1 MNIHLNCPIPFTDS
15 DRVLLAHGGGGRM
28 THQLISQVFYPAFR
42 NPLLEQDHDGCVF
55 LREEGRL
62 AYSTDSFVVDPI
74 FFPGGDI
81 GDLAING
88 TVNDL
93 ACCGAR
99 PLYLTAGFILEEGLP
114 LADLQRIVQSMKRA
128 AERAGVQ
135 IVAGDTK
142 VVERGKC
149 DKLFINT
156 SGIGIVPPGIRIAPD
171 QATPGDVVICSGPIG
186 LHGITIL
193 SARESLGFETDLKS
207 DTASLNIMISELL
220 HTIGEVHVLRDP
232 TRGGVSG
239 TLNEIAQDAGVDILL
254 DEDALPIPEA
264 VRAASEMLGLDPL
277 YIANEGLVLV
287 ILPESLA
294 EQALP
299 LMRRFEEGRQ
309 ATVIGRITKQS
320 GEQARVKMKTL
331 YGNYRIID
339 MLSGEQLP
347 RIC

>member
-1 MNIHLNCPIPFTDS
+1 MDIHLNCPIPFTDS

-55 LREEGRL
+55 PMEKGRL

>member
-1 MNIHLNCPIPFTDS
+1 MKTTNCPIPFSDS
-15 DRVLLAHGGGGRM
+15 DCVLLAHGGGGRM
-28 THQLISQVFYPAFR
+28 THQLISNIFYPAFR
-42 NPLLEQDHDGCVF
+42 NSLLEQDHGGCVF
-55 LREEGRL
+55 QVEAGRM
-62 AYSTDSFVVDPI
+62 ACSTDSSVVDPS

-81 GDLAING
+81 GDLAGYG

-114 LADLQRIVQSMKRA
+114 FVDLQRIVLSMKAA

-156 SGIGIVPPGIRIAPD
+156 SGIGIVPEGVHIAPD
-171 QATPGDVVICSGPIG
+171 KAHPGDVVICSGLIG
-186 LHGITIL
+186 VHGITIL

-207 DTASLNIMISELL
+207 DTASLNNMIGGLLQELE
-220 HTIGEVHVLRDP
+220 EVHVLRDP
-232 TRGGVSG
+232 TRGGISG
-239 TLNEIAQDAGVDILL
+239 TLNEIAQVADVEIVL
-254 DEDALPIPEA
+254 DEALLPIPDA
-264 VRAASEMLGLDPL
+264 VRGASEILGLDPL

-287 ILPESLA
+287 ILPEEKA
-294 EQALP
+294 EQALAI
-299 LMRRFEEGRQ
+299 MRNYPEGKN
-309 ATVIGRITKQS
+309 AAVIGCIQERDHTL
-320 GEQARVKMKTL
+320 VKMKTL
-331 YGNYRIID
+331 YGNYRIVD

>member
-1 MNIHLNCPIPFTDS
+1 MIETNCPLPLDDT

-28 THQLISQVFYPAFR
+28 THQLISRLFYPAFR
-42 NPLLEQDHDGCVF
+42 NPLLEQDHDGCV
-55 LREEGRL
+55 LPVEKGRL

-114 LADLQRIVQSMKRA
+114 LADLQRIATSMQQA
-128 AERAGVQ
+128 ARKAGVQ

-142 VVERGKC
+142 VVEKGKC

-156 SGIGIVPPGIRIAPD
+156 SGIGLVAEGIQIAP
-171 QATPGDVVICSGPIG
+171 QRVRPGDAVICSGPIG
-186 LHGITIL
+186 AHGITIL
-193 SARESLGFETDLKS
+193 SARESLGFETSLQS
-207 DTASLNIMISELL
+207 DTASLNHLILNLL
-220 HTIGEVHVLRDP
+220 KEIEEVHVLRDP

-239 TLNEIAQDAGVDILL
+239 TLNEIAQAAAVEITL
-254 DEDALPIPEA
+254 DEASLPIPEA
-264 VRAASEMLGLDPL
+264 VQAASDLLGLDPL
-277 YIANEGLVLV
+277 YVANEGLVL
-287 ILPESLA
+287 ILLPENRAA
-294 EQALP
+294 EAVAL
-299 LMRRFEEGRQ
+299 LRRYPEGKE
-309 ATVIGRITKQS
+309 ANIIGRVGPVTGS
-320 GEQARVKMKTL
+320 RPLVKMKTR
-331 YGNYRIID
+331 YGGTRIVD

>member
-1 MNIHLNCPIPFTDS
+1 MDIHLNCPIPFTDS

-55 LREEGRL
+55 PMEEGRL

-156 SGIGIVPPGIRIAPD
+156 SGIGSLRAYESPQTKPLPAMSSFVAARLVYMVSRSFPHGKAWDSRRI
-171 QATPGDVVICSGPIG
+171 
-186 LHGITIL
+186 
-193 SARESLGFETDLKS
+193 
-207 DTASLNIMISELL
+207 
-220 HTIGEVHVLRDP
+220 
-232 TRGGVSG
+232 
-239 TLNEIAQDAGVDILL
+239 
-254 DEDALPIPEA
+254 
-264 VRAASEMLGLDPL
+264 
-277 YIANEGLVLV
+277 
-287 ILPESLA
+287 
-294 EQALP
+294 
-299 LMRRFEEGRQ
+299 
-309 ATVIGRITKQS
+309 
-320 GEQARVKMKTL
+320 
-331 YGNYRIID
+331 
-339 MLSGEQLP
+339 
-347 RIC
+347 